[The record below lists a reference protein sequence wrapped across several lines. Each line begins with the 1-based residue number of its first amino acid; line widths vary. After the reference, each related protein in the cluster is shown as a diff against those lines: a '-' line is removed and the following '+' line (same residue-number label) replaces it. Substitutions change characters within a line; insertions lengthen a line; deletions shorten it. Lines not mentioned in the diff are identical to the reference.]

1 MDSKQVSR
9 FWSLVQK
16 GEYCWTWLGAHDPA
30 GYGRF
35 GKGYRVAHRIAFTLC
50 GGVIPPGKE
59 IDHICHNR
67 GCVNPAHMRAV
78 THAENQRNS
87 LPALKTHCKRG
98 HPLSGSN
105 LIPNTRGH
113 RWCRACR
120 YLNLALWRKRHPDKA
135 RKSDREQK
143 RRQRAKLKA
152 RRELD
157 SQTMLHPAK
166 VFETGSQ
173 CGI

>member
-67 GCVNPAHMRAV
+67 GCVNPAHLRAV
-78 THAENQRNS
+78 THAENMANG
-87 LPALKTHCKRG
+87 LPALKTHCKHG
-98 HPLSGSN
+98 HPLSGPN
-105 LIPNTRGH
+105 LFLDKQGR
-113 RWCRACR
+113 RSCRACR
-120 YLNLALWRKRHPDKA
+120 YANVKKWGKLHLTIVRKWDRDGHRRRRRALAEMRKTDVSKA
-135 RKSDREQK
+135 
-143 RRQRAKLKA
+143 
-152 RRELD
+152 
-157 SQTMLHPAK
+157 
-166 VFETGSQ
+166 
-173 CGI
+173 